1 MVTAR
6 LPSYSAAP
14 WVCQSCQQHLRLARQ
29 AVHPIART
37 QKRTITRVYQAKVED
52 AEKQWQ
58 QRYEEIRNG
67 RRQGMLD
74 ILEERGFLNA
84 VAG

>member
-1 MVTAR
+1 
-6 LPSYSAAP
+6 
-14 WVCQSCQQHLRLARQ
+14 SCQRHLRLARQ
-29 AVHPIART
+29 AVYLAART
-37 QKRTITRVYQAKVED
+37 QKRTVTRIYQAKVQD
-52 AEKQWQ
+52 AERQWQ

-67 RRQGMLD
+67 QRQGMLD